1 MKDIQ
6 DDEKTTEQLES
17 EIAKLKE
24 QIAKLEAAKTPP
36 DRKNDPEYFNERLE
50 EEVAR
55 STRYKYE
62 ISVLYI
68 ELDNLEA
75 YSKKFGNEPTQEIV
89 SMYRT
94 ILRDAVRNTDMYC
107 QLEPGKTAVILPY
120 TNTEGAVK
128 VAERIRQTVE
138 RVFALNS
145 MSTKIKL
152 TATIGV
158 ASYPKDAVAYDHLVR
173 VVTEAFSRG
182 KDKGGNLSCTAVA
195 TDASSGGRK
204 ESDEKS
210 LQNETFLQALND
222 EVLRSSR
229 YVQKF
234 SLMILSISNLEN
246 KILGL
251 DGEARA
257 KIMQAIYK
265 LLNATMRTVDRN
277 YLYTDTKFA
286 VVLPGTDGD
295 GAQAA
300 AQKLIQSLTRY
311 PIIRNNGVDVNIFAN
326 VGIACFPTDE
336 VSKDG
341 LIRRAEAALN
351 QSIIKGNNQ
360 FMLASSTLELAGK
373 NLNEWIVNLK
383 QGGPSTIYNL
393 LASLDL
399 TEHYSR
405 PHSHTVA
412 KYSIAMAQAVGLPE
426 ASVKQLRIMALMHDV
441 GKICIPASII
451 TKAGALNAQEWEQ
464 MVKHP
469 QYGAEILEQFPEFAT
484 CAQVVLAHHERWD
497 GKGYP
502 HKIGGDQ
509 IPLES
514 QIIAVTEA
522 YDDMVT
528 PRPYKKHLSA
538 QEAIQEIKKNAGT
551 QFDPSVVKVFL
562 RVVNKLDKVP
572 AP

>member
-1 MKDIQ
+1 MNIQ
-6 DDEKTTEQLES
+6 DDEKTVEQLEN

-24 QIAKLEAAKTPP
+24 QIAKLEAAKTPLE
-36 DRKNDPEYFNERLE
+36 RKNDPGYFNERLE

-68 ELDNLEA
+68 ELDNLDV
-75 YSKKFGNEPTQEIV
+75 YLKKYGEGPTQEIV
-89 SMYRT
+89 SMYGT
-94 ILRDAVRNTDMYC
+94 VLRDAVRNTDIYC
-107 QLEPGKTAVILPY
+107 HVEPGKTAVMLPY
-120 TNTEGAVK
+120 TNAEGTLK
-128 VAERIRQTVE
+128 VAEKIRQTVE
-138 RVFALNS
+138 RVFSFNS
-145 MSTKIKL
+145 MSTKVKL
-152 TATIGV
+152 TATIGM
-158 ASYPKDAVAYDHLVR
+158 ASYPKDAVSYDHLVK

-182 KDKGGNLSCTAVA
+182 KDKGGNSSCMAVA
-195 TDASSGGRK
+195 TDAGASGGK
-204 ESDEKS
+204 GCEDKS
-210 LQNETFLQALND
+210 LQNDTFLQALND

-229 YVQKF
+229 YGQKF

-257 KIMQAIYK
+257 IIMRAIYK
-265 LLNATMRTVDRN
+265 LLNVTMRTVDRN
-277 YLYTDTKFA
+277 YLYTDSKFA
-286 VVLPGTDGD
+286 IVLPGTDAD
-295 GAQAA
+295 GAQAT
-300 AQKLIQSLTRY
+300 AQKLIQSLTNY
-311 PIIRNNGVDVNIFAN
+311 PIVRNNGVDVNIFAN
-326 VGIACFPTDE
+326 VGIACFPADE

-341 LIRRAEAALN
+341 LIRRAESALS

-360 FMLASSTLELAGK
+360 FMLASSALELAGK
-373 NLNEWIVNLK
+373 NINEWIANLK
-383 QGGPSTIYNL
+383 QGGPPTIYNL

-412 KYSIAMAQAVGLPE
+412 KYSVAMAQAVGLPG

-441 GKICIPASII
+441 GKICISASVI
-451 TKAGALNAQEWEQ
+451 TKPGQLNAQEWDE
-464 MVKHP
+464 MAKHP
-469 QYGAEILEQFPEFAT
+469 QYGSQILEQFPEFAT

-502 HKIGGDQ
+502 HKISGDQ

-528 PRPYKKHLSA
+528 PRPYKKHLSV
-538 QEAIQEIKKNAGT
+538 QEAIEEIKKNAGT

-562 RVVNKLDKVP
+562 RVIDKLDNIQSSH
-572 AP
+572 

>member
-6 DDEKTTEQLES
+6 DDEKTIEQLEG

-24 QIAKLEAAKTPP
+24 QIAKLEAAAKIP

-68 ELDNLEA
+68 ELDNLDV
-75 YSKKFGNEPTQEIV
+75 YSNKYGEGPTQEIV
-89 SMYRT
+89 SMYGT
-94 ILRDAVRNTDMYC
+94 ILRDAVRNTDIYC
-107 QLEPGKTAVILPY
+107 NLEPGKTAVMLPY
-120 TNTEGAVK
+120 TDAQGALK
-128 VAERIRQTVE
+128 VAEKIRQTVE
-138 RVFALNS
+138 RVFTLNS

-158 ASYPKDAVAYDHLVR
+158 ASYPKDAVSYDHLVK

-182 KDKGGNLSCTAVA
+182 KDKGGNLSCAAVA
-195 TDASSGGRK
+195 TDASTGGRK
-204 ESDEKS
+204 ESEDKS
-210 LQNETFLQALND
+210 LQNDTFLQALND

-229 YVQKF
+229 YGQKF
-234 SLMILSISNLEN
+234 SLMILSVSNLEN

-257 KIMQAIYK
+257 IIMRAIYK
-265 LLNATMRTVDRN
+265 LLNVTMRTVDRN

-286 VVLPGTDGD
+286 IVLPGTDGD

-300 AQKLIQSLTRY
+300 AQKLIQSLTSY
-311 PIIRNNGVDVNIFAN
+311 PIVRNNGVDVNIFAN
-326 VGIACFPTDE
+326 VGIACFPADE

-351 QSIIKGNNQ
+351 QSIKKGNNQ
-360 FMLASSTLELAGK
+360 FMLASSALELAGK
-373 NLNEWIVNLK
+373 NINEWIANLK
-383 QGGPSTIYNL
+383 QGGPATIYNL

-412 KYSIAMAQAVGLPE
+412 KYSVAMAQAVGLPGCFSKTTADHGADARSRQDLHSCQHNYQGGGTQCAGMGTDGQ
-426 ASVKQLRIMALMHDV
+426 ASSIRGGNSGAISRIRYLR
-441 GKICIPASII
+441 
-451 TKAGALNAQEWEQ
+451 AG
-464 MVKHP
+464 
-469 QYGAEILEQFPEFAT
+469 GA
-484 CAQVVLAHHERWD
+484 
-497 GKGYP
+497 G
-502 HKIGGDQ
+502 
-509 IPLES
+509 
-514 QIIAVTEA
+514 
-522 YDDMVT
+522 T
-528 PRPYKKHLSA
+528 PRKVGWQRLS
-538 QEAIQEIKKNAGT
+538 
-551 QFDPSVVKVFL
+551 S
-562 RVVNKLDKVP
+562 
-572 AP
+572 